1 MGNYFTATKITTH
14 DNTISSECNIDI
26 FVNKKSL
33 DENLEIVENL
43 EPIGVKTDTNDIEPL
58 KVNEGVKIDNNAIDQ
73 SPQTTLTSK
82 PVQPPQI
89 TPQPVENKSTEAPR
103 SLRPTSTPMLTSTPP
118 TPPSPK
124 SSPKPSPKSSPKPSP
139 KSSPKPSPKSSQSII
154 GGELKARSDSDL
166 SINEEVSSD
175 DNTINTQIQKHK
187 KRNKKKK
194 KNVSEIK
201 PEIKPQTEL

>member
-33 DENLEIVENL
+33 DENLEIIENL
-43 EPIGVKTDTNDIEPL
+43 EPIEVKTDTNDIEPL
-58 KVNEGVKIDNNAIDQ
+58 KENEEVKIDNKMIDQ
-73 SPQTTLTSK
+73 SPQTTLTSN
-82 PVQPPQI
+82 PIQPLQI
-89 TPQPVENKSTEAPR
+89 TPQPVENKLTEVPR
-103 SLRPTSTPMLTSTPP
+103 SLRPSPKPSP
-118 TPPSPK
+118 TPSPK
-124 SSPKPSPKSSPKPSP
+124 PSPTPSPKTSPKPSPKTSPKPSPKS
-139 KSSPKPSPKSSQSII
+139 SPKSSQSII
-154 GGELKARSDSDL
+154 GGELKVRSDSDL